1 MVTDDF
7 TQGKFI
13 LEAALEQNGELN
25 EQVLRSAFR
34 RWMDYPF
41 YPNFTGPTTRAAMQ
55 RIFNDT
61 RSSLQGDAEAG
72 EEREGAGEHRA
83 DERDDAAVAATPDIA
98 DLPARNAETL
108 RSR

>member
-25 EQVLRSAFR
+25 EQALRSAR
-34 RWMDYPF
+34 RWMDYSL
-41 YPNFTGPTTRAAMQ
+41 YLNFTGPTHPAAMQ

-61 RSSLQGDAEAG
+61 RLSLQGDAEAP
-72 EEREGAGEHRA
+72 E
-83 DERDDAAVAATPDIA
+83 
-98 DLPARNAETL
+98 
-108 RSR
+108 SRTKM